1 MWLLVLINVSAL
13 ILTPIVVAYAMD
25 PLLVTFWRCFFG
37 AVIFAPT
44 ALIAQ
49 PRFYRLITPSQWV
62 WMSVAGIA
70 LALHFVS
77 LMEGLYRVD
86 LGAAITIVST
96 GTIWTGLLGILIV
109 KRFLVFGQWVGLI
122 IGLAGIVLY
131 TYLGD
136 SLEIRSMAGTV
147 WLLVSALA
155 FAIYALTG
163 QKLRKDI
170 SNFAYVAVVFSV
182 AAVVSLGVLVATG
195 RTVWAEQTSDW
206 VGIALISFFG
216 QIMVHTL
223 SNLYLK
229 NGEAALLQLT
239 ALVQIPLLT
248 IIGWVWFNQQMG
260 IEVIPALLVIVLGIV
275 IYVVSQRKRT
285 P

>member
-1 MWLLVLINVSAL
+1 VWLLVLINVSAL

-49 PRFYRLITPSQWV
+49 PRFYRHITPSQWV
-62 WMSVAGIA
+62 WMSVAGIT

-96 GTIWTGLLGILIV
+96 GTIWTGLLGILILN
-109 KRFLVFGQWVGLI
+109 RFLVFGQWVGLI
-122 IGLAGIVLY
+122 IGLGGIVLY
-131 TYLGD
+131 AYLGD
-136 SLEIRSMAGTV
+136 SLEIESMAGTV

-163 QKLRKDI
+163 QKLRPDI

-182 AAVVSLGVLVATG
+182 AAVVSFGVTMVTG
-195 RTVWAEQTSDW
+195 RTVWVEQTSDW
-206 VGIALISFFG
+206 LGIALIAFFG

-229 NGEAALLQLT
+229 KGEAALLQLT

-248 IIGWVWFNQQMG
+248 VIGWVLFNQQMG